1 MPPEIVF
8 VGWSHHG
15 ADLALRER
23 LAFTPERARQALE
36 GLFRERILSE
46 GAVVST
52 CNRAEVYGVSE
63 APDSLEALSGFFSR
77 FHDVDAALLREKGLS
92 GRGEATVRH
101 LFRVASGLDSMVL
114 GEAQILGQIR
124 AAHRR
129 AAEEGT
135 ARAVT
140 SRLFQSAL
148 ECGKRVRSETT
159 LGARPVSV
167 PGIALSLVG
176 RIFESVADCG
186 VLLLGAGETV
196 ELTARLLADDG
207 VRQITFANRSP
218 EKARALAAAF
228 HGWTVPWEERAK
240 AFAEVDIVLTAT
252 AATEPVV
259 TYDMLRPVLGRGRR
273 RGPLLVL
280 DLAVPRDVDPKVE
293 ELPDVYR
300 YDMDALGELACEN
313 AKDRMSDVPQ
323 AERIVE
329 ESAQKFLGWLA
340 GLSHVDTLKTLRGKL
355 ERARI
360 DELERYAGKLSRLS
374 AGDRAVVERMTE
386 TLIHK
391 ILHNPTIGLKE
402 GDASERL
409 TRAAVVRALFRLDG
423 GDQGPD
429 HETEE

>member
-8 VGWSHHG
+8 VGWSHQG
-15 ADLALRER
+15 ADLDLRAR
-23 LAFTPERARQALE
+23 LAFTPERAREALE

-52 CNRAEVYGVSE
+52 CNRAEIYGVSE
-63 APDSLEALSGFFSR
+63 VADSTEALAAFFSR
-77 FHDVDAALLREKGLS
+77 FHSVEAAVLREKALS

-124 AAHRR
+124 EAHRR
-129 AAEEGT
+129 AAEAGT

-148 ECGKRVRSETT
+148 ECGKRVRTETT

-176 RIFESVADCG
+176 RIFESIGDCK

-207 VRQITFANRSP
+207 VKVMLFANRSAD
-218 EKARALAAAF
+218 KAKALAAHF

-240 AFAEVDIVLTAT
+240 AFADVDIVLSAT
-252 AATEPVV
+252 AATDPVV
-259 TYDMLRPVLGRGRR
+259 TYDMLKPVLGRSRR

-293 ELPDVYR
+293 EFSDVYR
-300 YDMDALGELACEN
+300 YDLDALGELACDN
-313 AKDRMSDVPQ
+313 AKDRLADVPH

-329 ESAQKFLGWLA
+329 DSTQKFLGWLA
-340 GLSHVDTLKTLRGKL
+340 GLSHVDTLKGLRESFERTRL
-355 ERARI
+355 E
-360 DELERYAGKLSRLS
+360 ELERYAGKLSRLS
-374 AGDRAVVERMTE
+374 PEDRAAVERMTE
-386 TLIHK
+386 TLLHK
-391 ILHNPTIGLKE
+391 ILHNPTVGLKE

-409 TRAAVVRALFRLDG
+409 TRAAVVRALFKLDDG
-423 GDQGPD
+423 A
-429 HETEE
+429 